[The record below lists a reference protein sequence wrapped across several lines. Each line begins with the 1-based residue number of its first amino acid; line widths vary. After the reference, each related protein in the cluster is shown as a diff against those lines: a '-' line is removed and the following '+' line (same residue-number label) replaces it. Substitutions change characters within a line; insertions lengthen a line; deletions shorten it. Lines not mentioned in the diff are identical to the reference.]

1 MTSAANT
8 RPSLSTDL
16 GATAALTLFSLAVA
30 AGFAR
35 VFAGWEFFAPLA
47 WIVVIGHG
55 AGLVL
60 RRREVPAWAA
70 VPLTAVILVWAASL
84 LFYRDTMSWLLP
96 TPETWELFRSE
107 LDLVRDQFRVA
118 VAPVI
123 FGAGWD
129 ALAAV
134 GMILAVL
141 LADVFAFRA
150 FARAEAL
157 VPGGVLYVF
166 VAALGDD
173 RLRVALTAALVA
185 SGVLATIVLRAYH
198 SPLRHPLRFATP
210 IALVAATAIAF
221 TAGVVGPRLPG
232 AEAEALY
239 DTRTG
244 GGGVTQVVSPLVDIR
259 SRLTNREDNE
269 MFVVRTDVESYWRS
283 SALPQFD
290 GEIWGLP
297 ERDLVSTGDDLAPSP
312 PGSVEFRHSV
322 QISDL
327 QGKLVPAAP
336 NPSFASPADR
346 LVWNPETATIVL
358 NDGDLQRG
366 DTFEFVSASPR
377 FDSAVLQSATSVA
390 PPDPIYTEVPD
401 DLPDI
406 VEGLAREVT
415 NGATSSYDAALR
427 LQDWFH
433 AEFEYSLEV
442 QRGHSSSAIES
453 FLRERVGYCE
463 QFAGT
468 YAAMLRSIGI
478 PARVAVGFT
487 PGLVQPDGSYSV
499 LGKNAHAWP
508 EVWFDGLGWVPF
520 EPTPGRG
527 APGAE
532 NYTGR
537 AAQQNT
543 EPPAPAESTG
553 GDFVAPTTTAP
564 LNLPNE
570 DFTESDPLL
579 NLPDFELNQ
588 AGAVPL
594 DDGDDGGSGRPLWL
608 IVAVVIVLII
618 AAPAVIRRIRRRA
631 EGTDPLAR
639 LGVMWSRSIDAVRDV
654 GVTPSPTAT
663 PLEVADTTA
672 TAFPLA
678 ARPFRSL
685 AEVVT
690 EATYQRTGS
699 DGMEAVSEYGT
710 SQLRQCSTWT
720 HQVERAVN
728 DAIGWRARIRRYFT
742 RW

>member
-1 MTSAANT
+1 MTSATNT
-8 RPSLSTDL
+8 RPSLSTDI
-16 GATAALTLFSLAVA
+16 GATAALTLFSLTVA

-55 AGLVL
+55 TGLVL
-60 RRREVPAWAA
+60 RRREVPAWLA
-70 VPLTAVILVWAASL
+70 VPLTAVILIWAASL
-84 LFYRDTMSWLLP
+84 LFYRDTTSWLLP
-96 TPETWELFRSE
+96 TTETWQLFRSE

-129 ALAAV
+129 ALAAI

-150 FARAEAL
+150 YARAEAL
-157 VPGGVLYVF
+157 VPGGVLFVF

-198 SPLRHPLRFATP
+198 APLRNPLRLATP
-210 IALVAATAIAF
+210 IAIVAATAIAF

-297 ERDLVSTGDDLAPSP
+297 ERDLVSTGDDLGQSP
-312 PGSVEFRHSV
+312 PGSIEFRHEV

-377 FDSAVLQSATSVA
+377 FDPAVLQTATSVA
-390 PPDPIYTEVPD
+390 PPDPIYVEVPD

-406 VEGLAREVT
+406 VESLARDVT
-415 NGATSSYDAALR
+415 AGATSPYDAALT

-442 QRGHSSSAIES
+442 QQGHSSSAIES

-537 AAQQNT
+537 AAEQNT
-543 EPPAPAESTG
+543 TPPAPPDGSADE
-553 GDFVAPTTTAP
+553 FAAPTTTAP

-579 NLPDFELNQ
+579 NLPDFEQ
-588 AGAVPL
+588 GQTAAVPL
-594 DDGDDGGSGRPLWL
+594 DDGGDGGRPMWP
-608 IVAVVIVLII
+608 IVVLVIALVA

-639 LGVMWSRSIDAVRDV
+639 LGVLWTRSLDAVRDV

-672 TAFPLA
+672 AAFPLA
-678 ARPFRSL
+678 ARPFRAL

-690 EATYQRTGS
+690 EATYQRTGG
-699 DGMEAVSEYGT
+699 DGMDVVGDYGT
-710 SQLRQCSTWT
+710 SQLRQCGTWT
-720 HQVERAVN
+720 HQVERAVS

-742 RW
+742 RF